1 MQAKFTIYIFIVVQ
15 YALAKNEI
23 TETVILNV

>member
-1 MQAKFTIYIFIVVQ
+1 MQAKFTIYIIVVQ